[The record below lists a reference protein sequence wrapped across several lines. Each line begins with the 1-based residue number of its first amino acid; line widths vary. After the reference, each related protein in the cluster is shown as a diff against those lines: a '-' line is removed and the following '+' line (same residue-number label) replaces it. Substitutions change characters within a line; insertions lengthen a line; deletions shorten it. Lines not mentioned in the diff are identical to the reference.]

1 MITLSD
7 IANLLDAE
15 VESNLIKNKI
25 GTFLEEGGNIE
36 ETIMKNQQ
44 YFFTGNGGTRTLLQ
58 LAAEKGNLAIVNNL
72 LDRGARIDNE
82 SSPRGL
88 TALHFAAGNGHKEIV
103 ELLLNRGARID
114 NESSLEGLT
123 PLHSAAGNGHKEIV
137 ELLLNRG
144 AAIDA
149 KSSSR
154 GLTPLHSAAVNGQKE
169 IVELLLNR
177 GAAIDAKCSSRG
189 LTPLEYAVKGKKAST
204 AFLLRQEEV
213 RQKSSQESHSKE
225 RLEIDARFGGGE
237 TAFYWAVKDGNMQ
250 EAQFFLDKGADINV
264 RKCGKFSAE
273 FNGETPLGCAIKNK
287 NKEMIDFLLDK
298 GADIN
303 SVGDGYDT
311 PLLCAAKNNHTSV
324 IKLLLD
330 KGAKID
336 RKDFLGTD
344 VFYWAAV
351 NHNSEIINLLLDKG
365 ADINTKNNYGETPL
379 YIVMKSKRSGYE
391 EIAKLLLDKG
401 VDINAGGDKD
411 NQTPLSIALEI
422 GGKVAEIFKAKSRE
436 NKIDALSTQST
447 TPLPAPS
454 QTPQTEPSPQAARP
468 LSPPRNSTKQ
478 DSDISSGRT

>member
-88 TALHFAAGNGHKEIV
+88 TALHF
-103 ELLLNRGARID
+103 
-114 NESSLEGLT
+114 
-123 PLHSAAGNGHKEIV
+123 AAGNGHKEIV

-287 NKEMIDFLLDK
+287 NKEMIDFLLDKGADINARGEEDKTALHFAAEEGLAKTVLTLLDK